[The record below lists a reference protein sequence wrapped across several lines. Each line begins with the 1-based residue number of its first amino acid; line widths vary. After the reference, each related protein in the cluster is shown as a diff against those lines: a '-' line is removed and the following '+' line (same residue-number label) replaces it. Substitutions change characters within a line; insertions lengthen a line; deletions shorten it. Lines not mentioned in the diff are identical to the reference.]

1 MGDTG
6 PSPGPGHSVGDQ
18 PAAVHSPLGRWF
30 RSLRAYSF
38 TASLLPVALG
48 AAVVPD
54 SQAAVA
60 WWILPLFALS
70 AVLFHA
76 GTNVLNDY
84 YDFRHG
90 IDVPGD
96 PDPTHAIT
104 QGVVS
109 PEFMRVTGYTYFALG
124 ILIGGVISLAR
135 GPLFFAAGLA
145 GALGA
150 VFYTNA
156 RLSLKYVAL
165 GDMAVFILMGPALV
179 VMAVW
184 ALTGRISGE
193 AALLSLPIACL
204 VTAILHGN
212 NMRNIPEDRAAGIT
226 TVAMLLGFPVS
237 KIFFAALVGG
247 AYLITLIFAL
257 TGYLNLWS
265 ILVAAS
271 LPVAIPLVRNV
282 SRAAQPGALLTLPVA
297 CARLHLL
304 FGVLYTTGVAL
315 T

>member
-1 MGDTG
+1 
-6 PSPGPGHSVGDQ
+6 VR
-18 PAAVHSPLGRWF
+18 RWF

-48 AAVVPD
+48 AAVALNI
-54 SQAAVA
+54 QGAVA
-60 WWILPLFALS
+60 WWTLPLFALS

-96 PDPTHAIT
+96 VDPTHAIT

-109 PEFMRVTGYTYFALG
+109 PEFMRVSGYTYFVLG
-124 ILIGGVISLAR
+124 VIVGGVISLAR
-135 GPLFFAAGLA
+135 GPLFFAAGVSGA
-145 GALGA
+145 VGAL
-150 VFYTNA
+150 FYTNA

-184 ALTGRISGE
+184 ALAGRISGE

-212 NMRNIPEDRAAGIT
+212 NMRNIPEDQSAGIT
-226 TVAMLLGFPVS
+226 TVAILLGFPGS
-237 KIFFAALVGG
+237 KIFFAALVSG
-247 AYLITLIFAL
+247 AYISAAVFVVV
-257 TGYLNLWS
+257 GYLSLS
-265 ILVAAS
+265 GLLVAVS
-271 LPVAIPLVRNV
+271 LPFAVPIVRSV
-282 SRAAQPGALLTLPVA
+282 FQASQPGALMTLPMA
-297 CARLHLL
+297 CARLHLV
-304 FGVLYTTGVAL
+304 FGILYTVAVAL
-315 T
+315 S